1 MRDKN
6 IYDFITNQ
14 EISYSKPIELED
26 GWSWNMPGHLRLSY
40 LYKHSQFSEK
50 NEDRNLRPFDNKIRP
65 ILNIQYRTEGFDV
78 KNIELYVSNSDFYYK
93 SFIVKKYHEKWAVDN
108 FIDTFIDDLVESYV
122 DYGGVLVRDTNEKH
136 PIVIDLRTIAFCNQ
150 TNILDFPFG
159 IKHLFSPSQLR
170 KMKKWGDRN
179 IGATMSIE
187 ELITLTKNE
196 EKIEIYE
203 IHGVLPSNWLKEE
216 EEEKDAQQ
224 IQIVAFYKNE
234 KDDKIGVTLFKHKEP
249 KLPFKYLSR
258 DKVSNRALGFGGVE
272 ELFEDQIW
280 TNNTAIQKTEML
292 ALASKIF
299 YKTTDPSF
307 KTRNNLS
314 DKETGEVFTLQE
326 GRDVSQLDTSPKSIG
341 IFNDDLDRRELHAQK
356 IGAASEGLLGE
367 TPSSGTPFKLFEAQ
381 TIEAKSMHI
390 FRQGQIAV
398 FVGEIYRDWILP
410 HIAEE
415 IINEQD
421 FLSELS
427 ADEMQWVADRVID
440 KKVFEFQKEKIL
452 NGQEIISEETGQVKE
467 KIRTQFLK
475 GGNKRFIKIVKNEM
489 RETKLNIMINIKGK
503 QKNLALMTD
512 KLVNLVRQFIATPQ
526 LRQDPEMLKLLNQIM
541 ESSGMS
547 PIMLS
552 PSPILSQQTGGR
564 TESLKA
570 LSETKQPAMV

>member
-1 MRDKN
+1 M
-6 IYDFITNQ
+6 
-14 EISYSKPIELED
+14 
-26 GWSWNMPGHLRLSY
+26 
-40 LYKHSQFSEK
+40 
-50 NEDRNLRPFDNKIRP
+50 
-65 ILNIQYRTEGFDV
+65 
-78 KNIELYVSNSDFYYK
+78 
-93 SFIVKKYHEKWAVDN
+93 
-108 FIDTFIDDLVESYV
+108 
-122 DYGGVLVRDTNEKH
+122 
-136 PIVIDLRTIAFCNQ
+136 
-150 TNILDFPFG
+150 
-159 IKHLFSPSQLR
+159 
-170 KMKKWGDRN
+170 
-179 IGATMSIE
+179 
-187 ELITLTKNE
+187 
-196 EKIEIYE
+196 IEIYE